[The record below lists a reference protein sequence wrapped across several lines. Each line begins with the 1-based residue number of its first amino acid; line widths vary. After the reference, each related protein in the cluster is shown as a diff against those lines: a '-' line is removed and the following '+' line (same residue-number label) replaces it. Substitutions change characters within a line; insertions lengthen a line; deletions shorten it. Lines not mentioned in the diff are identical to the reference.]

1 MRTFGRVLAFILG
14 VGTIIAGT
22 YCLFT
27 PETTTLALA
36 YVIGVVMIVDA
47 IIKFISWFSLKEEF
61 GGDAILLFSAVI
73 SLILGVVLVAD
84 GFAQWMIDMV
94 IIYAVSAWVI
104 VSGILR
110 IVRAFKIKDLKGGKA
125 VKAMAKN
132 WWILLV
138 FGIALV
144 ALGIF
149 MLLNPIT
156 VAIAI
161 GVLIAIAIIFVG
173 ANILTFAIA

>member
-73 SLILGVVLVAD
+73 SLILGVLLVVD
-84 GFAQWMIDMV
+84 GFAQWMLDM
-94 IIYAVSAWVI
+94 IIVYATGAWVI

-110 IVRAFKIKDLKGGKA
+110 IVRSFKVKELKGGKA

-132 WWILLV
+132 WWVMLV
-138 FGIALV
+138 FGITLV

-156 VAIAI
+156 VMVAVGILVA
-161 GVLIAIAIIFVG
+161 LAIIFVG
-173 ANILTFAIA
+173 ANLLTFALV

>member
-1 MRTFGRVLAFILG
+1 MLAFILG

-73 SLILGVVLVAD
+73 SLILGVLLVVD
-84 GFAQWMIDMV
+84 GFAQWMLDM
-94 IIYAVSAWVI
+94 IIVYATGAWVI

-110 IVRAFKIKDLKGGKA
+110 IVRSFKVKELKGGKA

-132 WWILLV
+132 WWVMLV
-138 FGIALV
+138 FGITLV

-156 VAIAI
+156 VMVAVGILVA
-161 GVLIAIAIIFVG
+161 LAIIFVG
-173 ANILTFAIA
+173 ANLLTFALV